1 VHRRSPHFHRGH
13 LLALAS
19 LAALL
24 GGCVSTVAP
33 PITAAMQSHSGSSPQ
48 TLKSGR
54 ELFVYRCTNC
64 HTIDPVGSHPMSFWR
79 DSVRQMAARSKLTAS
94 EEAAILAYLS
104 AARETPA
111 G

>member
-1 VHRRSPHFHRGH
+1 VTRQRPQFHRGQ
-13 LLALAS
+13 LPALAS

-33 PITAAMQSHSGSSPQ
+33 PITAALQSHSGASPQ

-54 ELFVYRCTNC
+54 ELFVYRCTSC
-64 HTIDPVGSHPMSFWR
+64 HTIDPVASHPISYWR
-79 DSVRQMAARSKLTAS
+79 DSVRQMAARSKLTAA
-94 EEAAILAYLS
+94 EEAAIVAYLG